1 MKSIDKDTP
10 QFTLPSMIPT
20 DVAITLS
27 GRSKVLF
34 YYAKK
39 FDPTFPQGVLMQHNG
54 RSRVMYSTSE
64 ICQYFKVE
72 A

>member
-1 MKSIDKDTP
+1 
-10 QFTLPSMIPT
+10 MIPT
-20 DVAITLS
+20 DVAIRLS
-27 GRSKVLF
+27 GRSNALF

-54 RSRVMYSTSE
+54 RSRVMYSSSK
-64 ICQYFKVE
+64 IRQYFQKVE